1 MAACG
6 GRILVVE
13 ADAQF
18 CAFLVSLIDDAGYEA
33 FAVDNGEEALCAARA
48 DAPDVA
54 VLAVELPGISGY
66 EVCRRL
72 RAARPAMGIVL
83 VSESRNGSLDRA
95 TGLVIGAD
103 HYLVKPFAA
112 DELLA
117 SILALLR
124 RVPISPAPSA
134 ATAPLRSDLTARE
147 QEVLE
152 LLARGASQGEIAE
165 DLVISPKTVAAH
177 IDHILHKLQV
187 HSRAQAVAVAYR
199 DGYLAVQG

>member
-6 GRILVVE
+6 GRILV
-13 ADAQF
+13 AGGDAHF
-18 CAFLVSLIDDAGYEA
+18 CASVVTLVEDAGYEA
-33 FAVDNGEEALCAARA
+33 FAVENGEDALCLARVER
-48 DAPDVA
+48 PDVA
-54 VLAVELPGISGY
+54 IVAVELPGISGY

-72 RAARPAMGIVL
+72 RAEHPGMGIVL
-83 VSESRNGSLDRA
+83 VSETRTGSLDRA

-103 HYLVKPFAA
+103 DYLANPFAA

-124 RVPISPAPSA
+124 RVTVPPSTEALRPA
-134 ATAPLRSDLTARE
+134 RSGLTARE

-165 DLVISPKTVAAH
+165 ELVISPKTVAAH
-177 IDHILHKLQV
+177 IDHILHKLNV